1 MQIYFTNKTMTE
13 LPWTCNFGDETDDH
27 WCGFEQSEDDDY
39 DVQLLMDEGVNTIN
53 FVPES
58 YPKWNAMLISPM
70 FPEAMYYPREK
81 CLSFL
86 YRMRGTHPGSIQ
98 IYDEADTLFWTTR
111 GSECIYFVSL
121 KAQLHDC
128 IHFFRS

>member
-27 WCGFEQSEDDDY
+27 WCGFEQSKDDDY
-39 DVQLLMDEGVNTIN
+39 DVQLLMDEGDNTIN

-98 IYDEADTLFWTTR
+98 VYDEADTLFWTTR